1 MDKPEVANPKI
12 ADAATVAEAGRIT
25 MPLQDGITIGSV
37 RYTRAILRQL
47 CAGDILEAQEEAERL
62 VYGKDG
68 SLSLVMSPARM
79 GREALR
85 RQVLRLIAENGES
98 LDGPL
103 GMVELGRLSGRDL
116 AAIQAGIELL
126 DSGAS
131 KTAEALGER
140 GRACAGNCNGVA
152 NGSSSGPQN
161 GDEL

>member
-1 MDKPEVANPKI
+1 MLEVAEARI
-12 ADAATVAEAGRIT
+12 TDGATVAEAGRIT
-25 MPLQDGITIGSV
+25 MPLQDGIIIGSV
-37 RYTRAILRQL
+37 CYTKAILRQL
-47 CAGDILEAQEEAERL
+47 SAGDILEAQEEAERL

-85 RQVLRLIAENGES
+85 RQVLRLTSEAGES

-103 GMVELGRLSGRDL
+103 GIAELGRLSGRDL

-140 GRACAGNCNGVA
+140 GRIEAGKCNGVA
-152 NGSSSGPQN
+152 NGGACSPQN
-161 GDEL
+161 ANEL